1 MTDNGAD
8 AEYFF
13 SKKTEFRAMIIVPTL
28 SAHRYTQALKSPK
41 YRADTPMILV
51 PTLRVVMHFVT
62 LCVTLQPWRIIR
74 FGPRYRQR
82 QSLRLLCA

>member
-1 MTDNGAD
+1 MTDNGAN

-28 SAHRYTQALKSPK
+28 RAHRYTQALKSPK

-51 PTLRVVMHFVT
+51 PTLRVGMQFVT
-62 LCVTLQPWRIIR
+62 LRVTLNA
-74 FGPRYRQR
+74 
-82 QSLRLLCA
+82 RLIPVPISAPNTDTTQDL